1 MMDHPYT
8 SAIGARIG
16 FPIVD
21 VDNHAGPSTC
31 LATSYNG
38 VGQTRDADADSRATY
53 RALCSSDVWN
63 QVRIRDAVRCASAAP
78 WYFTPRQ
85 IPEHGQFMDGGMNH
99 NNPSRLALSELQRM
113 LPACKRPDQFVSVG
127 TGSSRQSTP
136 NSTGGR
142 LRRIIGSGSVYEAF
156 QHYMKHHF
164 DGDEQFH
171 DMCEMLRAAWPND
184 QDDVG
189 RRFRRF
195 NLPLGGKLPDLADAG
210 AMGELSKT
218 AWDHFA
224 SNPAILDQARAIIA
238 SSFYFELRCMPMF
251 KDECFLCHGRVLCRV
266 SPVHPTYR
274 SFMQKLDPLEA
285 TFHVW

>member
-1 MMDHPYT
+1 
-8 SAIGARIG
+8 
-16 FPIVD
+16 
-21 VDNHAGPSTC
+21 
-31 LATSYNG
+31 
-38 VGQTRDADADSRATY
+38 
-53 RALCSSDVWN
+53 
-63 QVRIRDAVRCASAAP
+63 
-78 WYFTPRQ
+78 
-85 IPEHGQFMDGGMNH
+85 
-99 NNPSRLALSELQRM
+99 
-113 LPACKRPDQFVSVG
+113 
-127 TGSSRQSTP
+127 
-136 NSTGGR
+136 
-142 LRRIIGSGSVYEAF
+142 
-156 QHYMKHHF
+156 MKHHF

-195 NLPLGGKLPDLADAG
+195 TLPLGGKLPDLADAG
-210 AMGELSKT
+210 TMGELSKT

-274 SFMQKLDPLEA
+274 SFMQKLDALEA